1 MGMSCGGVEQIM
13 QGEFSLTP
21 GIQLTALV
29 FILFQNEDMA
39 DTAPVEGT
47 HLRATCCHLFN
58 YSMRD
63 EARRLRTFSQWPR
76 SSPVSAW
83 DLAKAGFFFVGPG
96 DQVQCFSCGGILKD
110 WEPGDCPIVE
120 HLKFFPFC
128 KFIYHGAVWNQQ
140 VPLQGVFDS
149 VDGQILSLLQRID
162 SEETALPN
170 QPEYPEMVTEE
181 MRLSTFQNWPQYT
194 EMRPEQ
200 LARAGFFYTGQGD
213 VVRCFYCDGGMRNW
227 AFGDD
232 PWREHA
238 KWYPRCEF
246 LLRSMGREFVSSVQ
260 ASFASTPPPRDSR
273 DQMGQESSAYQ
284 DLLRNWKL
292 QSLPS
297 LDQFSVAQNVLEM
310 GFNPAWVASLI
321 ENRYILTGTFYLS
334 ESELISDLLRPE
346 WGESSSAKENRDAV
360 QRETETSSSR
370 GEMQPVQQKE
380 ESPLSTEE
388 QLRRLQ
394 EERMCKVCMDRDVS
408 VVFVPCGHLVACGEC
423 ALNLRLCPI
432 CRAVIQGSVRTFMS

>member
-1 MGMSCGGVEQIM
+1 MSLFPSDSLVRIQQNLSSKVQKHQTSDWAAILKLAQLCKDHEHSRICMGMSRGGVEQLM

-21 GIQLTALV
+21 GIQLTALI

-149 VDGQILSLLQRID
+149 VDGQILSLLQRMD

-194 EMRPEQ
+194 EMHPEQ
-200 LARAGFFYTGQGD
+200 LARAGFFYTG
-213 VVRCFYCDGGMRNW
+213 RNT
-227 AFGDD
+227 
-232 PWREHA
+232 
-238 KWYPRCEF
+238 
-246 LLRSMGREFVSSVQ
+246 Q
-260 ASFASTPPPRDSR
+260 
-273 DQMGQESSAYQ
+273 
-284 DLLRNWKL
+284 
-292 QSLPS
+292 QSLFF
-297 LDQFSVAQNVLEM
+297 LSV
-310 GFNPAWVASLI
+310 
-321 ENRYILTGTFYLS
+321 
-334 ESELISDLLRPE
+334 
-346 WGESSSAKENRDAV
+346 
-360 QRETETSSSR
+360 
-370 GEMQPVQQKE
+370 
-380 ESPLSTEE
+380 
-388 QLRRLQ
+388 
-394 EERMCKVCMDRDVS
+394 
-408 VVFVPCGHLVACGEC
+408 
-423 ALNLRLCPI
+423 
-432 CRAVIQGSVRTFMS
+432 

>member
-1 MGMSCGGVEQIM
+1 
-13 QGEFSLTP
+13 
-21 GIQLTALV
+21 
-29 FILFQNEDMA
+29 MA

-346 WGESSSAKENRDAV
+346 WGESSSAKENRGVSIEHRRTAPTLARRKDV
-360 QRETETSSSR
+360 QSVHGQGCVCCICSLW
-370 GEMQPVQQKE
+370 
-380 ESPLSTEE
+380 SPGSLW
-388 QLRRLQ
+388 
-394 EERMCKVCMDRDVS
+394 RMCPQLETVS
-408 VVFVPCGHLVACGEC
+408 YLQSSHPRKCEDFHV
-423 ALNLRLCPI
+423 LNHNVQKGKI
-432 CRAVIQGSVRTFMS
+432 SV

>member
-1 MGMSCGGVEQIM
+1 MEHRTSAAAGCLRSAVAFYPVPDICSENGDVLNLARSLLCVFVC
-13 QGEFSLTP
+13 FSLLEVSKYL
-21 GIQLTALV
+21 QRFSL
-29 FILFQNEDMA
+29 NEDMA

-284 DLLRNWKL
+284 
-292 QSLPS
+292 
-297 LDQFSVAQNVLEM
+297 
-310 GFNPAWVASLI
+310 
-321 ENRYILTGTFYLS
+321 
-334 ESELISDLLRPE
+334 
-346 WGESSSAKENRDAV
+346 
-360 QRETETSSSR
+360 
-370 GEMQPVQQKE
+370 E